1 MAPCSKHAI
10 YLVGVIPSSICI
22 IAAAVIFLA
31 SIIQLK
37 SKNIEFEERMIG
49 KEWTMEQF
57 LESVPGAKT
66 VPQIILDDKL
76 IGTYEDLKNYL
87 K

>member
-1 MAPCSKHAI
+1 M
-10 YLVGVIPSSICI
+10 
-22 IAAAVIFLA
+22 
-31 SIIQLK
+31 
-37 SKNIEFEERMIG
+37 KNIVWSKVPCGFCEAAKTLEFEERMIG

>member
-1 MAPCSKHAI
+1 
-10 YLVGVIPSSICI
+10 
-22 IAAAVIFLA
+22 
-31 SIIQLK
+31 
-37 SKNIEFEERMIG
+37 MIG

-57 LESVPGAKT
+57 LEAVPGAKT

>member
-1 MAPCSKHAI
+1 MKNIVWSKVPC
-10 YLVGVIPSSICI
+10 GFCE
-22 IAAAVIFLA
+22 AAKTL
-31 SIIQLK
+31 LK

-57 LESVPGAKT
+57 LEDVPGAKT
-66 VPQIILDDKL
+66 VPQIILDGKL
-76 IGTYEDLKNYL
+76 IGTYEDLKNHL

>member
-1 MAPCSKHAI
+1 MKNIVWAKVPC
-10 YLVGVIPSSICI
+10 GVCE
-22 IAAAVIFLA
+22 AAKTL
-31 SIIQLK
+31 LK

-66 VPQIILDDKL
+66 VPQIILDGKL
-76 IGTYEDLKNYL
+76 IGTYEDLKNHL

>member
-1 MAPCSKHAI
+1 MKNIVWSKVPC
-10 YLVGVIPSSICI
+10 GFCE
-22 IAAAVIFLA
+22 AAKTL
-31 SIIQLK
+31 LK

-66 VPQIILDDKL
+66 VPQIILDGKL
-76 IGTYEDLKNYL
+76 IGTYEDLKNHL

>member
-1 MAPCSKHAI
+1 MKNIVWSKVPC
-10 YLVGVIPSSICI
+10 GFCE
-22 IAAAVIFLA
+22 AAKTL
-31 SIIQLK
+31 LK

-66 VPQIILDDKL
+66 VPQIILDGKL
-76 IGTYEDLKNYL
+76 IGTYEDLKNHL
-87 K
+87 E

>member
-1 MAPCSKHAI
+1 MKNIVWSKVPC
-10 YLVGVIPSSICI
+10 GFCE
-22 IAAAVIFLA
+22 AAKTL
-31 SIIQLK
+31 LK

-57 LESVPGAKT
+57 LEAVPGAQT
-66 VPQIILDDKL
+66 VPQIILDGKL
-76 IGTYEDLKNYL
+76 IGTYEDLKNHL

>member
-1 MAPCSKHAI
+1 MKNIVWSKVPC
-10 YLVGVIPSSICI
+10 GFCE
-22 IAAAVIFLA
+22 AAKTL
-31 SIIQLK
+31 LK

-49 KEWTMEQF
+49 KGWSMEQF